1 VTGRARFRARYWQ
14 LTSAFTQSV
23 SSVTPS
29 VSTRLVASGGMP
41 CASRRPMRAIRT
53 ERGAGERGLSMSD
66 LTHKGPIGDVS
77 DRATAD
83 AAAKFLTGLREVPE
97 VRRWL
102 RESEVPAPK

>member
-1 VTGRARFRARYWQ
+1 
-14 LTSAFTQSV
+14 
-23 SSVTPS
+23 
-29 VSTRLVASGGMP
+29 
-41 CASRRPMRAIRT
+41 
-53 ERGAGERGLSMSD
+53 MSD